1 MKHLTL
7 SQSSMLVIENFI
19 NKHFHIKDETQ
30 RQNTIQ
36 DGIQMAQAILQDIDN
51 EKILTANELKEEAI
65 EKIKGELATK
75 DFVRAEITEV
85 KQELKTQITE
95 VKQEL
100 KADIQN
106 LRLEMAEFKSGMI
119 KWIVGVGISAAL
131 ISTSANAT
139 LIMFLLQQLK
149 P

>member
-75 DFVRAEITEV
+75 DFVRAEITEA

>member
-51 EKILTANELKEEAI
+51 EKTLTANELKEEAI

-75 DFVRAEITEV
+75 DFVRAEITEA

-95 VKQEL
+95 VRQEL

-139 LIMFLLQQLK
+139 LVMFLLQQLK

>member
-75 DFVRAEITEV
+75 DFVRAEITEA

-95 VKQEL
+95 VRQEL

>member
-1 MKHLTL
+1 
-7 SQSSMLVIENFI
+7 MLVIENFI

-51 EKILTANELKEEAI
+51 EKTLTANELKEEAI

-75 DFVRAEITEV
+75 DFVRAEITEA

-95 VKQEL
+95 VRQEL

-139 LIMFLLQQLK
+139 LIMFLLQRLK